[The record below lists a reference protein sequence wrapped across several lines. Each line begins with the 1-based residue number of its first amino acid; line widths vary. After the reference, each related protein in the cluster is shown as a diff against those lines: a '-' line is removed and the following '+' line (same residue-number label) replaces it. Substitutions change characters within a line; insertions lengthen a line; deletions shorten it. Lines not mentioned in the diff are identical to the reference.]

1 MPALRTALDIYRALP
16 AGERILVGLF
26 GLIWILSAP
35 ILFQAYRTLYPSP
48 DQSIFDYIAW
58 LGSQGLSPY
67 RDSFEINWPGKI
79 WIHRLA
85 QVAFGNSPDTF
96 RAFDFLVM
104 QAATIMMSALLWRQ
118 GLRVGAAVML
128 ATYPAIYITGGHW
141 MAGQRD
147 IVAAQFLLIACY
159 WLAGPRRSAAGM
171 WAAGA
176 TMAFAVAIRPTY
188 LAFLVGAILLEAV
201 WPKASEPSSI
211 KKTRTI
217 AWISL
222 GAATTVIGFVLIG
235 AVQGSL
241 GAWYEQ
247 SVRYVLDCYASGP
260 APQSLLTVSFDLF
273 ARSWHWIALGA
284 IGGLISW
291 ALRTELN
298 RHLIVL
304 LIGAMATFTLSFIVQ
319 KKGFGYH
326 LGGFLP
332 VMMLLFAVLVDTCAR
347 AATNR
352 KSIKTWIGPWHRIA
366 QSALWLGLASVLAIG
381 ALGTITKLR
390 NNLAFDGAVPLTIV
404 MKNPAANGCESAAAA
419 DAAADFIAKTV
430 PENEYI
436 LPINCGYRAGYLS
449 QRLPASRFA
458 TSTAFGDSKRRCKI
472 GDRFMATYAA
482 DILARK
488 PTLILVSSKHFDRTA
503 DRLSPLLGHSA
514 SEGRAADVA
523 TNYRKVAQFGQMLV
537 FRRDVDP
544 SRGLPRDF

>member
-1 MPALRTALDIYRALP
+1 MPALRTALDTFRALP
-16 AGERILVGLF
+16 VGERVLVGLF

-67 RDSFEINWPGKI
+67 RDSFEVNWPGKI
-79 WIHRLA
+79 LIHRLA
-85 QVAFGNSPDTF
+85 QLVFGNSPDAF

-104 QAATIMMSALLWRQ
+104 QAAAIVASALLWRQ

-128 ATYPAIYITGGHW
+128 ATYPAIYITSGHW

-159 WLAGPRRSAAGM
+159 WLAGPRRSAAGL

-176 TMAFAVAIRPTY
+176 TMAFAVTIRPTN

-201 WPKASEPSSI
+201 WPKASEPSAI
-211 KKTRTI
+211 KSTRAI
-217 AWISL
+217 AWISV

-235 AVQGSL
+235 VAQGSL

-260 APQSLLTVSFDLF
+260 APQSLLAVSFDLF

-284 IGGLISW
+284 IGGLVSW

-298 RHLIVL
+298 RHLLML
-304 LIGAMATFTLSFIVQ
+304 LIGAMATFALSFIVQ
-319 KKGFGYH
+319 NKGFGYH

-332 VMMLLFAVLVDTCAR
+332 VMVLLFAVLVDTGAR

-352 KSIKTWIGPWHRIA
+352 KSVEAWIGPWHRIA
-366 QSALWLGLASVLAIG
+366 QPALWLALASMLAIG
-381 ALGTITKLR
+381 ALGTIIKLR
-390 NNLAFDGAVPLTIV
+390 NNLVFDGAAPLSIAMTP
-404 MKNPAANGCESAAAA
+404 PAANGCESAAVA

-430 PENEYI
+430 PKNEFI

-449 QRLPASRFA
+449 QRCLLY
-458 TSTAFGDSKRRCKI
+458 TS
-472 GDRFMATYAA
+472 
-482 DILARK
+482 
-488 PTLILVSSKHFDRTA
+488 
-503 DRLSPLLGHSA
+503 
-514 SEGRAADVA
+514 
-523 TNYRKVAQFGQMLV
+523 
-537 FRRDVDP
+537 P
-544 SRGLPRDF
+544 SPRD